1 MLTSQ
6 VWVHGEMDP
15 IRELITT
22 NEFWDVERSDT
33 KFTKNS
39 MFQTLEIRVEVLFVK
54 EEAIWKCNYN
64 TYKQT

>member
-1 MLTSQ
+1 
-6 VWVHGEMDP
+6 MDP

-22 NEFWDVERSDT
+22 NEFWDVEGSDT

-54 EEAIWKCNYN
+54 EEVIWKCNYN